1 MRRPISGR
9 VVAVTGAGRGIGA
22 AIAGALS
29 RYGALV
35 ALGDLDADAATRTAA
50 NLGPSAAAYPLDVT
64 DTASFA
70 AFVEAA
76 ERDLGP
82 LDVLVNNAGVMWVGP
97 AHEEPEQVVLKQF
110 EVNVH
115 GVVRGMKIATPRMRE
130 RGRGH
135 IINVASIASLIPP
148 PGEATY
154 CATKHA
160 VHGYSAAV
168 RRELAG
174 SGVEVSVVMPS
185 VVETQLALGISEGRI
200 PRLRPE
206 QVAEAVADVIRR
218 PRFESFVPRR
228 LNPMTR
234 TLALLPQHGRD
245 LMLRLTVPNQA
256 AATDQAAR
264 TAYERAA
271 GLASR

>member
-22 AIAGALS
+22 AIAAALS
-29 RYGALV
+29 RHGALV
-35 ALGDLDADAATRTAA
+35 ALGDLDADAAAGTAG
-50 NLGPSAAAYPLDVT
+50 NLGPRAAAYPLDVT
-64 DTASFA
+64 HTASFT
-70 AFVEAA
+70 AFLDAA

-97 AHEEPEQVVLKQF
+97 AHEEPEQAVLKQF
-110 EVNVH
+110 DVNVH
-115 GVVRGMKIATPRMRE
+115 GVLRGMRIATPRMRE

-135 IINVASIASLIPP
+135 IINIASIASLIPP

-160 VHGYSAAV
+160 VYGYSAAV

-174 SGVEVSVVMPS
+174 TGVDVSVVMPS
-185 VVETQLALGISEGRI
+185 VVETELALGTSEGRV

-206 QVAEAVADVIRR
+206 QVGDAVTDVIRR

-234 TLALLPQHGRD
+234 TLALLPQRGRD
-245 LMLRLTVPNQA
+245 LMLQLAVPDQA
-256 AATDQAAR
+256 AATDQATRA
-264 TAYERAA
+264 AYERAA
-271 GLASR
+271 GLAGC

>member
-135 IINVASIASLIPP
+135 IINVASIASLIPQ

-160 VHGYSAAV
+160 VYGYSAAV

-174 SGVEVSVVMPS
+174 TGVEVSVVMPS
-185 VVETQLALGISEGRI
+185 VVETQLALGTSEGRI

-218 PRFESFVPRR
+218 PRFESFIPRR